1 MGKLVAAFVLTG
13 ALVLLLCSGPDMH
26 AQVKGARG
34 TIELVESR
42 DGKFRFT
49 VRGADGKYVGGSSV
63 GHATEK
69 EARAAAEELK
79 KVMATATYV
88 SKKSGDSK
96 KSKD

>member
-13 ALVLLLCSGPDMH
+13 AMVLVLVSGPDMH
-26 AQVKGARG
+26 AQVKGRG

-79 KVMATATYV
+79 KVIATATYV
-88 SKKSGDSK
+88 SKKSDSK